1 MKTHIL
7 TFVCILV
14 LAGCS
19 SASSSPEPVTPA
31 PDIMPRLDPS
41 PTPSDSALPLT
52 CQVTD
57 LNVYVNE
64 MDGYCFAYPVNF
76 TLGDQPSDKPDVRGP
91 AVDNSVEPIHA
102 MLTVEFA
109 PAADGSLRTQ
119 AESFLKEFSA
129 ADPAAYTWTQV
140 PVGGEAGLM
149 VEPVPAMLSY
159 RIVFVQH
166 NGILFRLLYWPVDI
180 PEAQSDLNDLTQATL
195 GSFAFTK

>member
-91 AVDNSVEPIHA
+91 AVDDSVEPIHA
-102 MLTVEFA
+102 TLTIESA
-109 PAADGSLRTQ
+109 PATDGSLR
-119 AESFLKEFSA
+119 E
-129 ADPAAYTWTQV
+129 
-140 PVGGEAGLM
+140 
-149 VEPVPAMLSY
+149 
-159 RIVFVQH
+159 
-166 NGILFRLLYWPVDI
+166 
-180 PEAQSDLNDLTQATL
+180 
-195 GSFAFTK
+195 